1 MEQVVAVGEW
11 LVLFGPDVV
20 AAVVAVL
27 TGVIGIAMLIP
38 GEEPEATLKKV
49 ADWLAQ
55 FSRK

>member
-11 LVLFGPDVV
+11 LVLYGPDVV
-20 AAVVAVL
+20 AAVVAML
-27 TGVIGIAMLIP
+27 SGIMGIAMLVP
-38 GEEPEATLKKV
+38 GDEPEATLKKV

>member
-11 LVLFGPDVV
+11 LVLHGPDVV
-20 AAVVAVL
+20 AAVVAML
-27 TGVIGIAMLIP
+27 SGIMGIAMLVP
-38 GEEPEATLKKV
+38 GDEPEATLKKV